1 MSSTYLNEEARG
13 YIEGIRNTKRKMEA
27 EFETFNAEMQKLS
40 AGDACL
46 GSAGSAYFEKYNSLK
61 QEYQSFSDLF
71 DSFAN
76 DYEHAVE
83 ATEQTNKQVEQAAS
97 EIPGV

>member
-40 AGDACL
+40 AGDAFL
-46 GSAGSAYFEKYNSLK
+46 GSAGSAYFEKY
-61 QEYQSFSDLF
+61 
-71 DSFAN
+71 DSKYLVYFIFN
-76 DYEHAVE
+76 RR
-83 ATEQTNKQVEQAAS
+83 S
-97 EIPGV
+97 